1 MRRNFLLSIFLLLFI
16 CYYGSAENI
25 NSLKEHFDLAVKHY
39 LSRNYDAALDELR
52 QCLSIDPGSDKAN
65 KLLPIVLK
73 RKDDELRS
81 SPKSVSKDDL
91 GLADEYCSWAQSKYF
106 NNDIY
111 GAMDDLHVAL
121 KINPN
126 HKKARD
132 LFATITDK
140 IESQRRE
147 QEPVTS
153 IGSVIPVNKKHEKIK
168 AFFKNEDLAIALR
181 TISQLLNIN
190 IIFPADITGKVNA
203 NFTDAKPETVLST
216 ILRSTGYT
224 YFIDGTVVR
233 VVQSNDST
241 VTNRIFKLKYTSFT
255 EDQIED
261 IKDVLS
267 DKGRILYE
275 PKSRTLV
282 IADAYSN
289 IHDVEEM
296 VKKMDE
302 ARPQV
307 HIDAKVMEVA
317 VTKLAN
323 LGVKWDQNM
332 YVKLTGAT
340 RPLTF
345 PFDPGVFSSS
355 SELGKYAP
363 LSKPPEEGDISDFP
377 TSESTAFPYTTVDDF
392 TFGSIESGTL
402 QVTLDALT
410 TDGDTNILS
419 NPRLLAI
426 DDEESEILI
435 GTIVPVPTYERN
447 STTGQMEITGYED
460 KEVGIILR
468 VTPRI
473 HQDNYVTLAVHPEV
487 SAITGYTGENN
498 EKPIITTREV
508 TTTLRVKDGDTVV
521 IGGLLNER
529 EIDTI
534 TKVPFLGDMPL
545 VGFAFKHKSKT
556 KEKTEILIFLTIN
569 IPREFKTADLR

>member
-1 MRRNFLLSIFLLLFI
+1 MRRYFLLSVFLLLFI

-39 LSRNYDAALDELR
+39 LGRNYDASLEELR
-52 QCLSIDPGSDKAN
+52 QCLSIDPGSSQAN

-73 RKDDELRS
+73 RKDDELRN
-81 SPKSVSKDDL
+81 SPKNISQDDL
-91 GLADEYCSWAQSKYF
+91 SLADEYCSWAQSKYF

-111 GAMDDLHVAL
+111 GAMDDLSSAL
-121 KINPN
+121 KINPS

-132 LFATITDK
+132 LFGTITEK
-140 IESQRRE
+140 IESQRRSAD
-147 QEPVTS
+147 PVTS
-153 IGSVIPVNKKHEKIK
+153 IGSVIPISKRHEKIK

-181 TISQLLNIN
+181 TISQLLDIN
-190 IIFPADITGKVNA
+190 IVFPNDISGKVNA
-203 NFTDAKPETVLST
+203 NFTDAKPETVLSN
-216 ILRSTGYT
+216 ILKSTGYT
-224 YFIDGTVVR
+224 YFIDNSVIR
-233 VVQSNDST
+233 VVKSDDST
-241 VTNRIFKLKYTSFT
+241 VANRIFKLKYTSFT
-255 EDQIED
+255 KGQIED
-261 IKDVLS
+261 IEDVLS
-267 DKGRILYE
+267 GKGRILYE

-282 IADAYSN
+282 IADVYSN

-307 HIDAKVMEVA
+307 HIDAKVMEVT
-317 VTKLAN
+317 VSKLAN
-323 LGVKWDQNM
+323 LGVKWDQNV

-345 PFDPGVFSSS
+345 PFDRGAFGSSS
-355 SELGKYAP
+355 QLGKYAP
-363 LSKPPEEGDISDFP
+363 FSKPPDEGETSDFV
-377 TSESTAFPYTTVDDF
+377 TDGSTEFPYATADDF
-392 TFGSIESGTL
+392 TFGSIEAGTL

-410 TDGDTNILS
+410 TDADTDILS

-473 HQDNYVTLAVHPEV
+473 HQDNYVTLTVHPEV

-521 IGGLLNER
+521 IGGLLNEK

-534 TKVPFLGDMPL
+534 TKIPFLGDIPL
-545 VGFAFKHKSKT
+545 VGFAFKHKAKT
-556 KEKTEILIFLTIN
+556 KEKTEILIFLTVN